1 MVIGELAGMGIP
13 DFMRTWAAYTE
24 STPSYQITQN
34 PARTTL
40 VVPYS
45 QAVLQKAGQ
54 QLSKIMGQST
64 SETSQSTP
72 KSTQKGWQ
80 STSETAQST
89 PKSTKKGGQSTS
101 ETAQSTPKST
111 QKGGQSTSDTAQ
123 STQKSTQKGRQS
135 TSDTAQSTPKST
147 QKGRQSTS
155 KSTQKEGQSTSEGK
169 LSAAT
174 VAILEIIRQN
184 PRVTYEEIAA
194 TTGKARSGIAKHI
207 KKLQEKGF
215 LKPKDKQ
222 GLWTV
227 VGVAKKEA

>member
-1 MVIGELAGMGIP
+1 MKMFALVDIGERAGMGIP

-72 KSTQKGWQ
+72 KSTQKGGQSTSDTTQSTQKSTQKGWQ

-89 PKSTKKGGQSTS
+89 PKSTKKG
-101 ETAQSTPKST
+101 
-111 QKGGQSTSDTAQ
+111 
-123 STQKSTQKGRQS
+123 
-135 TSDTAQSTPKST
+135 
-147 QKGRQSTS
+147 
-155 KSTQKEGQSTSEGK
+155 GQSTSEGK